1 MFYVFEGVYGYILR
15 FLRLAVH
22 LPPKGL
28 AAHFFKKPDPLFEKT

>member
-28 AAHFFKKPDPLFEKT
+28 AEHFFKKPDPLFEKT

>member
-15 FLRLAVH
+15 FLRWVVQ

-28 AAHFFKKPDPLFEKT
+28 AAHFFKKPDPLF